1 MAANVLTGKRALIGV
16 DIQGDFCEGGRLPVT
31 GGNKVAADAGLF
43 LQDFAMQY
51 DTTVFS
57 QDWHIEPGDHWSDMP
72 DNQTSFVRHCPA
84 GDPGA
89 DIHPMI
95 DQSYIAHFVKKGHMS
110 AAFSAFEGVDED
122 GNTLDQI
129 LKAEGID
136 DIDVIGLAADFCI
149 KATCLGGVQRGY
161 KVRLLLP
168 MTAAVFGPQALQETI
183 AELEQAGVTVVDI
196 GRVLS

>member
-57 QDWHIEPGDHWSDMP
+57 QDWHIDPGDHWSDMP
-72 DNQTSFVRHCPA
+72 DNSTSFVMHCPA
-84 GDPGA
+84 GDSGA
-89 DIHPMI
+89 EIHPMI

-122 GNTLDQI
+122 DNSLDDI
-129 LKAEGID
+129 LKADGIN
-136 DIDVIGLAADFCI
+136 DIDVIGLAADFCV

-168 MTAAVFGPQALQETI
+168 LTAAVGGAQAMQETI
-183 AELEQAGVTVVDI
+183 AELETAGVTVVDI